1 VPTRSAA
8 GAPWRPIRPGAS
20 RAAPKRPTSTRKLGR
35 DGSASRISTAQ
46 AAADVGHMGCTS
58 AMRLLGTKGA
68 AWLERIRTEVIHLRR
83 DSWRCGSR
91 SAASSRAWSSSRH
104 STSRWVRRPGRPT
117 RSGRFRRSRRPSCW
131 RPPSPTRTTSRA
143 ATVTRTSPR
152 IALEDEHDELE
163 LAHGDLWCLH
173 CHEANDRDQLHLAD
187 GVAVGFDESWRL
199 CTQCHGAKLDDWRAG
214 VHGKRVGH
222 WWGPKQYAT
231 CVSCHRPHEPR
242 FAPIEAR
249 PPPLRPGPR
258 GHPVM
263 AASAEES
270 HEPIE

>member
-1 VPTRSAA
+1 MWVALGCVFAGLVVFQALYFSLGPQTGPAYAKRTLPPEPPPELLASPEPDPDYFPCSDCHEDEPTDRTV
-8 GAPWRPIRPGAS
+8 RP
-20 RAAPKRPTSTRKLGR
+20 
-35 DGSASRISTAQ
+35 
-46 AAADVGHMGCTS
+46 
-58 AMRLLGTKGA
+58 
-68 AWLERIRTEVIHLRR
+68 
-83 DSWRCGSR
+83 
-91 SAASSRAWSSSRH
+91 
-104 STSRWVRRPGRPT
+104 
-117 RSGRFRRSRRPSCW
+117 
-131 RPPSPTRTTSRA
+131 
-143 ATVTRTSPR
+143 
-152 IALEDEHDELE
+152 LEDEHDELE